1 MSQTKSGSLDLQTLG
16 DSLSRL
22 LAEQPAKRGRPK
34 VRKPRILVGVTTYNR
49 VDYIGK
55 FLESFLATKSKDLH
69 HTLIVADDGS
79 TDGTIELVKSLSVD
93 ASTDVV
99 LIQNRGVG
107 IAGQTNAI
115 LYAAKHLQF
124 DLGFEA
130 DDDISFKKPGWDVA
144 YLNAVQRS
152 GLGHLVFHDNSWK
165 KGNRRRRRDELRS
178 STDARGAMG
187 CLWTFTQDVLNRVG
201 FFDEQNFPIRGHAH
215 LDFTLRACRAG
226 FNEADTL
233 WDLAEAK
240 SFVALAPREDYVQS
254 FDWKSKTAKA
264 LFTPA
269 ERERRQ
275 AVLDDESRLFIEYNP
290 VRFTEPQVWTNNPKL
305 DLDFPDFGVHGEMSG
320 RAPAPYGFVMSLG
333 RTPERWLQTSKELKK
348 AGIPHER
355 VAGVDGYSESNR
367 KAWRAYSAKGLVSEK
382 EKQLG
387 RKLLQTPGAMGYLLS
402 ARKVIQL
409 ARKRRLDSFILF
421 DDDVCAHVN
430 AAELLHNCLEQLP
443 ERWKL
448 FYLGTRQSNWYD
460 TQKLSHNLYKS
471 GQLPMGSF
479 AVAIHSSAYD
489 QIEAEIDK
497 LYSPFDVD
505 VLRSVWQSDPN
516 QVFIAWP
523 PVFLPNVDESIIRE
537 SREIRSLA
545 QGSNWNLADYPSLRR
560 SNAAPETPAAQVPTV
575 DVLCPVLNWRPE
587 DLRRARISATEQYE
601 DLGSFALLL
610 PYESEPIGWTV
621 ENLCEA
627 DNRVSVQKPLQDVPL
642 TDAAN
647 QVLAELDGEM
657 VLVLPGPSILLP
669 GALHQIRVELEQR
682 KLDALM
688 VRGRSSGERLPSLG
702 FATSAALE
710 SLGTARTGA
719 LLIRRSALE
728 KVGGLT
734 AACVSNSTELLRRLN
749 RASLD
754 IGQSAAAPLVFTNL
768 SSNWHMPLA
777 EELTNSDFDS
787 PIKESTHLEVNFVDV
802 LRRADGRPLVDLI
815 SLPSH

>member
-1 MSQTKSGSLDLQTLG
+1 MSQVNAGSLDLKTLG
-16 DSLSRL
+16 ASLSRL
-22 LAEQPAKRGRPK
+22 LAEQPAKPSRPK
-34 VRKPRILVGVTTYNR
+34 VPRPRIVVGVTTYNR
-49 VDYIGK
+49 IDYIGK
-55 FLESFLATKSKDLH
+55 FIESFLATKSDELH

-93 ASTDVV
+93 SSTDVV

-107 IAGQTNAI
+107 IAGQTNSI

-124 DLGFEA
+124 DLGFKA

-144 YLNAVQRS
+144 YLHAVQS
-152 GLGHLVFHDNSWK
+152 AGFGHLVFHDNTWK
-165 KGNRRRRRDELRS
+165 KGNRRRRKDELRS
-178 STDARGAMG
+178 STDAAGAMG
-187 CLWTFTQDVLNRVG
+187 CLWTFTQDVLNQVG
-201 FFDEQNFPIRGHAH
+201 YFDEQNFPIRGHAH

-226 FNEADTL
+226 FNESDTL
-233 WDLAEAK
+233 WDLAESK
-240 SFVALAPREDYVQS
+240 SFVSMAPRDDYVQS
-254 FDWKSKTAKA
+254 FDWKSKAAKA

-290 VRFTEPQVWTNNPKL
+290 VRFTDPKVWTNNPKL
-305 DLDFPDFGVHGEMSG
+305 DLDFPDFGVHLDISG
-320 RAPAPYGFVMSLG
+320 RAATPYGFVMSLG
-333 RTPERWLQTSKELKK
+333 RTPGRWLQTSRELKR
-348 AGIPHER
+348 AGIAHER
-355 VAGVDGYSESNR
+355 VAGIDGYAEANR
-367 KAWRAYSAKGLVSEK
+367 RAWRTYSAKGLVSEK

-387 RKLLQTPGAMGYLLS
+387 RKMLQTPGAMGYLLS

-409 ARKRRLDSFILF
+409 ARKRRLESFILF

-430 AAELLHNCLEQLP
+430 AEELLKNCLEQLP
-443 ERWKL
+443 EAWKL
-448 FYLGTRQSNWYD
+448 FYLGTRQSNWYE
-460 TQKLSHNLYKS
+460 TKKLAPNLYKS

-505 VLRSVWQSDPN
+505 VLRSVWQSDPD

-560 SNAAPETPAAQVPTV
+560 SSTALEEPASPAKAV
-575 DVLCPVLNWRPE
+575 DVICPVANWRPE

-601 DLGSFALLL
+601 DLGSFALVL
-610 PYESEPIGWTV
+610 PHESEPIGWTV

-642 TDAAN
+642 VEAAN

-669 GALHQIRVELEQR
+669 GALQTMRVELEQR
-682 KLDALM
+682 NLDAMM

-710 SLGTARTGA
+710 SLAIARTGA
-719 LLIRRSALE
+719 LLIRRSALD

-749 RASLD
+749 RASLEV
-754 IGQSAAAPLVFTNL
+754 GQSAAAPLVFTNH
-768 SSNWHMPLA
+768 SSNWHLPLA
-777 EELTNSDFDS
+777 EDLGNSNFDS
-787 PIKESTHLEVNFVDV
+787 PVKESTHQEVNFVDV
-802 LRRADGRPLVDLI
+802 PRRADGRPAIDLI
-815 SLPSH
+815 SLPQN